1 MGKKKI
7 LKNKN
12 LFKKEEMLEGVPIL
26 YSILKDLQVT
36 VLYFLFTLH
45 SNKHSPNNNQD
56 VTFIFFFFFRM
67 LPSVEGYYTTKTS
80 KEFSFLFYLKKKKKL
95 TLELD

>member
-1 MGKKKI
+1 MGKKKKKV

-26 YSILKDLQVT
+26 YSILKDLQVI

-45 SNKHSPNNNQD
+45 SNKHSPNN
-56 VTFIFFFFFRM
+56 TRM
-67 LPSVEGYYTTKTS
+67 LPSVEGYYTTDK
-80 KEFSFLFYLKKKKKL
+80 
-95 TLELD
+95 D